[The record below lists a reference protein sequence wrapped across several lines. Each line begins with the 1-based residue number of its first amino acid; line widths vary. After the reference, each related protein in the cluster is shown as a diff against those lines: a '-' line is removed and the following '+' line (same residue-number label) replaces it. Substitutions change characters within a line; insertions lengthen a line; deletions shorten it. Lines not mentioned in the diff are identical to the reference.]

1 MGIKYYTMAE
11 IRAMSDEELI
21 KLSAERNS
29 RNKLST
35 NAERAMRVR
44 KERSGSAEW
53 SGISR
58 KASSFEAQEIAYK
71 GTSGFAKKF
80 NK

>member
-1 MGIKYYTMAE
+1 MGIKYYTMTE

-58 KASSFEAQEIAYK
+58 NAPSFEA
-71 GTSGFAKKF
+71 
-80 NK
+80 